1 MKKNINISYIYN
13 FFTFFDITSAI
24 WVIYL
29 SFRGMNLIEIG
40 FLEAIFH
47 LTGIILEIPTGAIAD
62 IYGKKIS
69 LFIGRISSVVSA
81 MLMIYSNTFWGF
93 AVAFV
98 FSAASYNLNS
108 GASNSIIYDSLKF
121 LGREKDYKK
130 IYGNTSFFIE
140 IASALAV
147 LLGGILSD
155 IRFIYAYILSIAI
168 DIVAL
173 GSVLFFIEP
182 PSETCENSEID
193 KKKDNVFMS
202 QIKESFNVLKIR
214 KNILYLIFFYAFI
227 STMGSIVYFYSQ
239 KYFENMHYSRTE
251 ISIIFTINNLLAAL
265 FSKYAYAIERKLKMK
280 KVIIIIPIIN
290 VIILSMLAVNTGYIS
305 ILIFLLGS
313 TVRGFAEPV
322 FSDYI
327 NSLIPAKYRATI
339 LSFDSLCFSIF
350 MVTIFPAVGF
360 IGEKFGLANAFF
372 IAALVFIPLTIF
384 MVDKVKNN
392 NKN

>member
-1 MKKNINISYIYN
+1 M
-13 FFTFFDITSAI
+13 
-24 WVIYL
+24 
-29 SFRGMNLIEIG
+29 
-40 FLEAIFH
+40 
-47 LTGIILEIPTGAIAD
+47 EIPTGAIAD

-193 KKKDNVFMS
+193 KKKDNVFM
-202 QIKESFNVLKIR
+202 L
-214 KNILYLIFFYAFI
+214 
-227 STMGSIVYFYSQ
+227 
-239 KYFENMHYSRTE
+239 
-251 ISIIFTINNLLAAL
+251 
-265 FSKYAYAIERKLKMK
+265 
-280 KVIIIIPIIN
+280 
-290 VIILSMLAVNTGYIS
+290 
-305 ILIFLLGS
+305 
-313 TVRGFAEPV
+313 
-322 FSDYI
+322 
-327 NSLIPAKYRATI
+327 SLIHI
-339 LSFDSLCFSIF
+339 
-350 MVTIFPAVGF
+350 
-360 IGEKFGLANAFF
+360 
-372 IAALVFIPLTIF
+372 
-384 MVDKVKNN
+384 
-392 NKN
+392 